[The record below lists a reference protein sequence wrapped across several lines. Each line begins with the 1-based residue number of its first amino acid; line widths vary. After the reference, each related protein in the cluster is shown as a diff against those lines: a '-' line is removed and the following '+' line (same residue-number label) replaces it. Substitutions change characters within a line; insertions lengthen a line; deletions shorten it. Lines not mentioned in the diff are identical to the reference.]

1 MLRAYGSV
9 QRNVRVPILTLTKI
23 TPRAPPRL
31 GVTTRVAGEQR
42 KSGHA
47 PRAVAGRDAVID
59 AEGPSGHVSLDVKY
73 VLEVTQLT
81 VQCFVSQT
89 RLLLLTRDTSPTS
102 CTHHHLLCSARC
114 LVNLAGLFK
123 SQGRQEEALA
133 MYVEGI
139 KTMKAALPENHP
151 DIARSLCS
159 LASLYKVTK
168 CFDQAQE
175 CFAKAL
181 RIMRRALPKD
191 HVDTA
196 RVLNNLALLYV
207 QALIPALARMIPTQT
222 LPVAADFICTCNRFR
237 GPLSVRFAAL

>member
-23 TPRAPPRL
+23 IPRAPPRL

-47 PRAVAGRDAVID
+47 PRAVAGRDAVII
-59 AEGPSGHVSLDVKY
+59 AEGPPGHVSLDVKY

-181 RIMRRALPKD
+181 QIMRRALPKD

>member
-1 MLRAYGSV
+1 
-9 QRNVRVPILTLTKI
+9 
-23 TPRAPPRL
+23 
-31 GVTTRVAGEQR
+31 
-42 KSGHA
+42 
-47 PRAVAGRDAVID
+47 
-59 AEGPSGHVSLDVKY
+59 
-73 VLEVTQLT
+73 
-81 VQCFVSQT
+81 
-89 RLLLLTRDTSPTS
+89 
-102 CTHHHLLCSARC
+102 
-114 LVNLAGLFK
+114 
-123 SQGRQEEALA
+123 
-133 MYVEGI
+133 
-139 KTMKAALPENHP
+139 MKAALPENHP